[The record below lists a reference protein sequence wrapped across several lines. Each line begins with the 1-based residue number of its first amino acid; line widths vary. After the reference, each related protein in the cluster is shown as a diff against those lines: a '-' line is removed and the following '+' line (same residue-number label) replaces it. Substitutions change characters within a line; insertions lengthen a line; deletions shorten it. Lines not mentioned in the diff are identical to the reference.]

1 LLELQWIQCPIT
13 KLNHIYQC
21 LKFDLADEIDHF
33 YSKVEMR
40 VSQVESRLL
49 QDSSGAQADL
59 IKTEIQKLTKKH
71 LKDRVMDIDNLQSVS
86 IYIVSQMRYSLL
98 ISEYFLINDFVSKN
112 VGISGR
118 SIFLNCIKSAVDY
131 ILEQIQNKSGAH
143 LENRKVETSLY
154 DKEQIDSKMA

>member
-1 LLELQWIQCPIT
+1 MLELQWIQCPIT

-86 IYIVSQMRYSLL
+86 IYIVS
-98 ISEYFLINDFVSKN
+98 
-112 VGISGR
+112 
-118 SIFLNCIKSAVDY
+118 
-131 ILEQIQNKSGAH
+131 
-143 LENRKVETSLY
+143 
-154 DKEQIDSKMA
+154 